1 MAAPADRISVLSE
14 IQWTKLVRLLLF
26 LFVLALVTFV
36 LAAALFHAKA
46 QRDAMLAVEAG
57 FSEWAWRWSLP
68 L

>member
-14 IQWTKLVRLLLF
+14 IQWTKLVRLLVF

-57 FSEWAWRWSLP
+57 LSDWVVGWKL
-68 L
+68 LL

>member
-14 IQWTKLVRLLLF
+14 IQWTKLVRLFLF

-46 QRDAMLAVEAG
+46 QRDALIAAEVG
-57 FSEWAWRWSLP
+57 FSNWGLRWTP
-68 L
+68 PI

>member
-36 LAAALFHAKA
+36 LAGALFHAKA
-46 QRDAMLAVEAG
+46 QRDAMLAVQQG
-57 FSEWAWRWSLP
+57 LSDWAHYWSLP